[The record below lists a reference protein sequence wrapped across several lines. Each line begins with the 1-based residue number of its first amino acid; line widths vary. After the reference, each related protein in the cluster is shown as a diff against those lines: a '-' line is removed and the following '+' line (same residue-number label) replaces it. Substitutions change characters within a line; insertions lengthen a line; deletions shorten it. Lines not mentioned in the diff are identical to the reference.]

1 MELERLL
8 AEQGGLATRAQLLHA
23 GVSSRQLRGS
33 GRRFLRVR
41 HGVYVDGRLAGPDG
55 QVSVNAQVAA
65 TRLLTGV
72 DLVAAGATAAA
83 LHGLP
88 LLGRLPG
95 RLELR
100 ERKEARP
107 LHHGTS
113 ATLLPDEVVEV
124 DGVPVTSLACTA
136 VDVARR
142 RGFLAGVLVADA
154 VLRIGVPPGELED
167 ALQQRARWPGADHA
181 RRAVA
186 FADGRAE
193 SALESLGRVRFDE
206 QGLPPPELQVW
217 RGEPHDLFARVDHC
231 WKARRTVAEADG
243 ALKYAKRSDLWD
255 EKRREDRLRDG
266 GDEVVRYTW
275 DEALHRPAV
284 LAARVRRAFERSAR
298 RRAA

>member
-8 AEQGGLATRAQLLHA
+8 DEQGGVATRAQLLRA

-33 GRRFLRVR
+33 GRRFVRVR
-41 HGVYVDGRLAGPDG
+41 HGVYVEARVTGPEGRVP
-55 QVSVNAQVAA
+55 VRVQVAA
-65 TRLLTGV
+65 ARLLTGV
-72 DLVAAGATAAA
+72 DLVATGATAVA

-88 LLGRLPG
+88 LLGRPPG

-100 ERKEARP
+100 ERKQERP
-107 LHHGTS
+107 LHHGAS
-113 ATLLPDEVVEV
+113 ATLLPDEVVGV

-136 VDVARR
+136 VDVARV

-154 VLRIGVPPGELED
+154 VLRRGVPPGQLED
-167 ALQQRARWPGADHA
+167 ALLRRARWPGLENG

-217 RGEPHDLFARVDHC
+217 RGEPPDLFARVDHY
-231 WKARRTVAEADG
+231 WRAHRTVAEADG
-243 ALKYAKRSDLWD
+243 ALKYATPSDLWD

-275 DEALHRPAV
+275 DEALHRPAL
-284 LAARVRRAFERSAR
+284 LAARLRRAFDRSAR